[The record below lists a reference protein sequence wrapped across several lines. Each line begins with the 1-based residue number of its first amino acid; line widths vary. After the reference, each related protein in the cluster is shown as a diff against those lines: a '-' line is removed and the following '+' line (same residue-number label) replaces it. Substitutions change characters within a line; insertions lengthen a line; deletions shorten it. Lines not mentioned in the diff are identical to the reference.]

1 MGTPLVDAVR
11 RVCVVVLVALLG
23 ALALSPPHPAH
34 AAPGDPPTLQLVP
47 GSVAPAPGEVV
58 QVAVVLDNATDTAL
72 TVRGLR
78 FLTPPRITVSAP
90 TDLPAELAPGSS
102 YVAVV
107 QVSTSPGAGEAS
119 VGILAEV
126 TDASGTARSVS
137 SSLTVSPGAST
148 APEASFV
155 VFPTGVLDGDSR
167 RATLRVTNPTSAT
180 FQELQLAAVDGDDA
194 FLVIAPSPATRD
206 CADDGSGRLIACLD
220 GLAPG
225 ASHLVDLEVRTLG
238 SVRTGT
244 QQVGVVVVASLDDAA
259 GRTPTQVSTVVMH
272 DVEIRVFGVD
282 ALSPFGV
289 GVLFLLPG
297 LLAIV
302 VFLAAMRWVYPRV
315 RSKALPDK
323 VDPKDLSQMPI
334 VVIVGVAAYL
344 LVWLVWRED
353 LTRRTSTLA
362 VLLLFAVGIA
372 FGLVA
377 WGITA
382 GLYRQLVGRRRF
394 RLRSEPAQV
403 LRALAHRDAGL
414 TFPSY
419 RKGED
424 TYLYLGSSD
433 GKEFG
438 APQIGFDLS
447 RASDADDVRFHRAR
461 TVGDIDTIL
470 ELQQAGAVSLDWWK
484 QAAGPEA
491 YDPAEL
497 PALGEQRGLLRE
509 AT

>member
-11 RVCVVVLVALLG
+11 RAGLVVLVALLG
-23 ALALSPPHPAH
+23 ALVLALPRPAH
-34 AAPGDPPTLQLVP
+34 AAPGDLPTVQVVP

-58 QVAVVLDNATDTAL
+58 QVAVVLDNATDTSVA
-72 TVRGLR
+72 VRGLR
-78 FLTPPRITVSAP
+78 FITPPRVTVTEPA
-90 TDLPAELAPGSS
+90 DLPAELAAGSS

-107 QVSTSPGAGEAS
+107 DVSTAPGAGEAS
-119 VGILAEV
+119 VGIVAEIAA
-126 TDASGTARSVS
+126 ASGTARSVS
-137 SSLTVSPGAST
+137 STLTVSPGAST

-180 FQELQLAAVDGDDA
+180 FEELRLEAVDGDDA

-206 CADDGSGRLIACLD
+206 CPDDGSGRLIACLD

-225 ASHLVDLEVRTLG
+225 ASHLVDLELRTHP

-244 QQVGVVVVASLDDAA
+244 QQVGLVVVAALDDAA
-259 GRTPTQVSTVVMH
+259 GRTPARVSTVVMH

-302 VFLAAMRWVYPRV
+302 VFLAAMRWIYPRV
-315 RSKALPDK
+315 TSKALPDK
-323 VDPKDLSQMPI
+323 VDPKDLAQMPFI
-334 VVIVGVAAYL
+334 VIAGVAAYL
-344 LVWLVWRED
+344 LVWLVWGQD

-362 VLLLFAVGIA
+362 VLGLFVLGMA
-372 FGLVA
+372 FGLLA
-377 WGITA
+377 WLVVIA
-382 GLYRQLVGRRRF
+382 FYRQLVGRRRF
-394 RLRSEPAQV
+394 RLRSEPVQV

-419 RKGED
+419 LKGED

-438 APQIGFDLS
+438 APQITFDLS
-447 RASDADDVRFHRAR
+447 RASEADDARFHRAR
-461 TVGDIDTIL
+461 TAGDIDTIL

-491 YDPAEL
+491 YEPAAL
-497 PALGEQRGLLRE
+497 PALGERKALLRE
-509 AT
+509 T